1 MTRVRL
7 ADVRDSPLSLDEVFD
22 AVRDPAAGAVVVFTG
37 LVRDHDGDRD
47 VTALEYSAHPSA
59 AERLREVAERIAT
72 SEDVEAVAAVHR
84 VGNLAIGDLAVVV
97 AAAAGHRQAAFVAAR
112 RLIDETKAEVP
123 LWKHQL
129 FAGGDA
135 EWVHPTHA

>member
-1 MTRVRL
+1 MTHVRL

-22 AVRDPAAGAVVVFTG
+22 AVRDPAAGAVVLFTG
-37 LVRDHDGDRD
+37 VVRDHDGDRD

-59 AERLREVAERIAT
+59 TDRLREVAERIAT
-72 SEDVEAVAAVHR
+72 TEDVEAVAAVHR
-84 VGNLAIGDLAVVV
+84 VGDLAVGDLAVVV

-129 FAGGDA
+129 FTAGDA
-135 EWVHPTHA
+135 EWVHPTSP